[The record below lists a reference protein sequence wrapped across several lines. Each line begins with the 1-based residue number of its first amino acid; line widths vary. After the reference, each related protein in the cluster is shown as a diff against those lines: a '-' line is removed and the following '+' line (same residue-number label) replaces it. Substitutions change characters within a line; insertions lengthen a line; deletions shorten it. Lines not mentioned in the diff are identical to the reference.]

1 MQKKKINFKKNFVPE
16 SILYPFLHH
25 QGSQRKARKGKKR
38 KRTGN
43 YSKEINHLQLM
54 RLYKT

>member
-1 MQKKKINFKKNFVPE
+1 MQKKKKINFKKISSLKV
-16 SILYPFLHH
+16 SFLHH

-43 YSKEINHLQLM
+43 YSKEINH
-54 RLYKT
+54 

>member
-1 MQKKKINFKKNFVPE
+1 MQKKKINFKKISSLKV
-16 SILYPFLHH
+16 SCILFLHH

-43 YSKEINHLQLM
+43 YSKEINH
-54 RLYKT
+54 

>member
-1 MQKKKINFKKNFVPE
+1 MQKKKKINFKKNFVPE

-43 YSKEINHLQLM
+43 YSKEINH
-54 RLYKT
+54 